1 MLTAAR
7 VFSGLVVLGISLG
20 LIGSPA
26 VQATVEIIT
35 PIPELPVTKQPSID
49 FYDARI
55 DPYTYTGPL
64 LQMPIGPDCQ
74 VNVTGV
80 PRLRSSAWQAQVSD
94 DTPAKQLGTVIFF
107 DRVQAIQ
114 QGCYSSTQ
122 VMKQIPAALP
132 TISARGY
139 PAVKVALFAC
149 VLLANTTFGGL
160 DTEVIDDYF
169 YHLPPGVEVAQIG
182 LDTGVMFSQ
191 LTQGAVNASIAAGP
205 EVPYVPIVVR
215 VTEEPGA
222 WNDSLHS
229 TPFQAYLVFYYIS
242 YAPGII
248 YAIYEFARL
257 LIASKCR
264 FQPRFF
270 IFLAAIFFLVNS
282 MILVPSAPLSRVQ
295 NVFRYLSWIIG
306 FPTLYM
312 VLLMWLRIMQ
322 RILYRKYVKVLIC
335 HIYLLMAVTI
345 FADAVLVVWSV
356 TLHPTALLI
365 GWSTNSYV
373 ASIGMYLMAV
383 MLIPYGFVVVRNLRK
398 MNIPEDTRTALL
410 RLSMLAGVGFIGGL
424 LITVGLMMVISSITQ
439 YVSVCIGRTIF
450 YQLASITTF
459 TSIFWI
465 LRVRDSSPLKRRHLM
480 LVSGSDD
487 HNGTDSSPNGT
498 GHINYT
504 PKVSEPTAYFVNE
517 SSFSWKMPFMRPKHQ
532 AAGSTVEPLAWWQRW
547 MPWQRALTSENA
559 SALHLGPRLA
569 NSTTATAAGGA
580 LSDRPYLT
588 GVAALPTSATTHP
601 GGSCANNHP
610 TYRRDSQGM
619 PPSDYYYFPGNFQP
633 ASKRDGAIATTTASG
648 CDTPKD
654 SNGTLHVNEKAGS
667 TLSSLSTVSIDLRT
681 SDSQME
687 EDYPNPLTYFSVG
700 APGALDSTRLPS
712 ASHPGSAS
720 TCPST
725 GASTLDFG
733 RQVECQTST
742 THLTPSPTKKP

>member
-1 MLTAAR
+1 MFLR
-7 VFSGLVVLGISLG
+7 RPFLG
-20 LIGSPA
+20 LLTLGLTLTLLGSPS

-270 IFLAAIFFLVNS
+270 IFLAALFYLVVS
-282 MILVPSAPLSRVQ
+282 MLLAPTAPLSRAQ
-295 NVFRYLSWIIG
+295 NVFRYLSWMVG
-306 FPTLYM
+306 YFTLFT
-312 VLLMWLRIMQ
+312 VLLMWLRIM
-322 RILYRKYVKVLIC
+322 
-335 HIYLLMAVTI
+335 
-345 FADAVLVVWSV
+345 
-356 TLHPTALLI
+356 
-365 GWSTNSYV
+365 
-373 ASIGMYLMAV
+373 
-383 MLIPYGFVVVRNLRK
+383 
-398 MNIPEDTRTALL
+398 
-410 RLSMLAGVGFIGGL
+410 
-424 LITVGLMMVISSITQ
+424 
-439 YVSVCIGRTIF
+439 
-450 YQLASITTF
+450 
-459 TSIFWI
+459 
-465 LRVRDSSPLKRRHLM
+465 
-480 LVSGSDD
+480 
-487 HNGTDSSPNGT
+487 
-498 GHINYT
+498 
-504 PKVSEPTAYFVNE
+504 
-517 SSFSWKMPFMRPKHQ
+517 
-532 AAGSTVEPLAWWQRW
+532 
-547 MPWQRALTSENA
+547 
-559 SALHLGPRLA
+559 
-569 NSTTATAAGGA
+569 
-580 LSDRPYLT
+580 
-588 GVAALPTSATTHP
+588 
-601 GGSCANNHP
+601 
-610 TYRRDSQGM
+610 
-619 PPSDYYYFPGNFQP
+619 
-633 ASKRDGAIATTTASG
+633 
-648 CDTPKD
+648 
-654 SNGTLHVNEKAGS
+654 
-667 TLSSLSTVSIDLRT
+667 
-681 SDSQME
+681 
-687 EDYPNPLTYFSVG
+687 
-700 APGALDSTRLPS
+700 
-712 ASHPGSAS
+712 
-720 TCPST
+720 
-725 GASTLDFG
+725 
-733 RQVECQTST
+733 
-742 THLTPSPTKKP
+742 